1 MAAITKQTTS
11 TYVLKSSFKKP
22 VRTLVCGFAPSPDLE
37 DIVEKDETL
46 VPSEPVANGKLE
58 TFPEDLVYCKRM
70 IKRARLPLVQRV
82 LNKDIRKGNEVTA
95 SGATHMKMTLISLE
109 DAQKSREVVYHSVEH
124 LTDGAAFGRGFRTD
138 LISLRDARQRDEIKY
153 RSVSFFKF

>member
-22 VRTLVCGFAPSPDLE
+22 VRTLVCGFAPSSDLE
-37 DIVEKDETL
+37 DIVEKDETPA
-46 VPSEPVANGKLE
+46 PSEPVAYSKLE
-58 TFPEDLVYCKRM
+58 TFPDDLVYCKRV
-70 IKRARLPLVQRV
+70 IKGARPALAQRI
-82 LNKDIRKGNEVTA
+82 LNKGIRKGDDVIA
-95 SGATHMKMTLISLE
+95 RGATHTKMTLISLE
-109 DAQKSREVVYHSVEH
+109 DTQKSREVVYHSVEH

-153 RSVSFFKF
+153 RSVSIFKF